1 MNKFIKFLT
10 LIIMA
15 SLPVVF
21 SACSDDKEADEPGI
35 EVNTPLI
42 GTWSGTLAD
51 DEVDLMVSFSFR
63 GNGKF
68 TAVMSQE
75 VDNIEDDS
83 MVTVSGE
90 YTFTQSSS
98 LLSMVGKTNKG
109 KEYRMTVKCT
119 VAGNTMTWL
128 TSDGETVILTK

>member
-1 MNKFIKFLT
+1 
-10 LIIMA
+10 MA

-21 SACSDDKEADEPGI
+21 SACSDDKKADEPVV
-35 EVNTPLI
+35 EENTPLI

-51 DEVDLMVSFSFR
+51 EEVDLMVSFSFS

-90 YTFTQSSS
+90 YTYTQSSS
-98 LLSMVGKTNKG
+98 LLSMLGKTNKG

>member
-21 SACSDDKEADEPGI
+21 SACSDDKKADEPVV
-35 EVNTPLI
+35 EENTPLI

-51 DEVDLMVSFSFR
+51 DEVDLMVSFSFS

-90 YTFTQSSS
+90 YTYTQSSS
-98 LLSMVGKTNKG
+98 LLSMLGKTNKG

-128 TSDGETVILTK
+128 TSDGETVFLTK